1 MFNVHLVVHGLE
13 YLLRSV
19 SLSILFGG
27 HLITSAV
34 LPLQV
39 ILDKVASQF
48 DVVHLL
54 VIPTKITVIRLNR

>member
-1 MFNVHLVVHGLE
+1 
-13 YLLRSV
+13 
-19 SLSILFGG
+19 
-27 HLITSAV
+27 
-34 LPLQV
+34 V

>member
-1 MFNVHLVVHGLE
+1 MHLVVHGLE

-54 VIPTKITVIRLNR
+54 VIPKISR